1 MARCSGI
8 ARHSGGRMTK
18 QELIE
23 RITTGHKHR
32 NISKAAAAD
41 LVESLFDN
49 LSLAIRRGKRF
60 TYPGFGTFAVRKRK
74 ERKGRN
80 PQSGEV
86 MMIPASKTVVFRL
99 ASNLKAELR

>member
-1 MARCSGI
+1 
-8 ARHSGGRMTK
+8 MTK

-23 RITTGHKHR
+23 KIATNHKHR
-32 NISKAAAAD
+32 SISKAAASD

-60 TYPGFGTFAVRKRK
+60 TYPGFGTFAVKKRK

-80 PQSGEV
+80 PQSGEE
-86 MMIPASKTVVFRL
+86 MMIPASKTVVFR
-99 ASNLKAELR
+99 ASANLKQDLK